1 VCPQRKE
8 NIVINIPDF
17 GDDVESFEEFW
28 SQVPDL
34 FDLDLVQ

>member
-1 VCPQRKE
+1 ML
-8 NIVINIPDF
+8 NIPDF

-34 FDLDLVQ
+34 FELEVV